1 MAIYNPPTFTEPL
14 TTFNPSDWEIS
25 NDVEINPTYLDA
37 NYCKFPTAQ
46 GTMNF
51 VNANFTGTGT
61 LNLAKTKLVQGL
73 GANQNNISLGAAG
86 NLASIGGGQNNVC
99 IGNNL
104 GQSLTSGNNNRLIGL
119 DCGSALTTGNNN
131 VYIGRNNGVAKI
143 DGDFDVG
150 IGLDVLTAPA
160 TGIDSRIAIGYEAGK
175 NFGLG
180 TKGNVAIA
188 EKALKEATTGARLT
202 AVGFS
207 AGMLN
212 TTGADNALFGY
223 NAGRGIDTGSY
234 NVCIWG

>member
-37 NYCKFPTAQ
+37 NYCKYPVAQ

-86 NLASIGGGQNNVC
+86 NLASITSSQNNVC
-99 IGNNL
+99 VGNNL

-131 VYIGRNNGVAKI
+131 VYIGRNNGVAKD

-150 IGLDVLTAPA
+150 IGLDVLTASA
-160 TGIDSRIAIGYEAGK
+160 TGVDSRIAIGYEAGK

-180 TKGNVAIA
+180 SKGNVAIA
-188 EKALKEATTGARLT
+188 EKALRGATTAAKLT

-207 AGMLN
+207 AGMLYFN
-212 TTGADNALFGY
+212 
-223 NAGRGIDTGSY
+223 GS
-234 NVCIWG
+234 G